1 MIGLQR
7 IELEGKRFVV
17 IEESEFERLCRDAG
31 TAAPE
36 SGELPEFPKPDRH
49 GRFPALE
56 YTRVSIARDLIRSR
70 KGAGVSQERLA
81 ALAGIRQETISRL
94 ESGKHT
100 ASVKTS
106 EKIEHAIESER
117 RRQNNRRAH
126 CRCRHW

>member
-17 IEESEFERLCRDAG
+17 IEESEYERLCREAG
-31 TAAPE
+31 TAPE
-36 SGELPEFPKPDRH
+36 SGELPEFPKPDEH

-56 YTRVSIARDLIRSR
+56 YTRVSIARDLVRSR
-70 KGAGVSQERLA
+70 RGAGLSQERLA

-100 ASVKTS
+100 ASVKTI
-106 EKIEHAIESER
+106 EKIEHAIESEL
-117 RRQNNRRAH
+117 RRQKHRRAK
-126 CRCRHW
+126 